1 MPTTFETDEGTPAM
15 SDHAMSDDAP
25 TGPTSRFVSLL
36 KTTALVVS
44 ILAAIPTA
52 ITVYHAWQYKVPFT
66 QVSHRLAQYDLWVK
80 NLDCKIDYKALAT
93 AQGTKV
99 DVGACPTSG
108 DIAIKISAADGKSTY
123 EWIAYNQLQKP
134 GEQPPA
140 SFIDL
145 IIGVAQADSLGAR
158 TQLAQSS
165 MEVVCQ
171 SLVSKSQLVRI
182 VKEGGKCY
190 RETMSPVR
198 GSVDKREEVPCE
210 TKCTAG

>member
-1 MPTTFETDEGTPAM
+1 MT
-15 SDHAMSDDAP
+15 DHAMSDQAP
-25 TGPTSRFVSLL
+25 TGPTSRILPLL
-36 KTTALVVS
+36 KTAALVVS

-52 ITVYHAWQYKVPFT
+52 VTVYHAWQYKVPFS

-80 NLDCKIDYKALAT
+80 NLDCKVDYKALAT
-93 AQGTKV
+93 SQGTKV
-99 DVGACPTSG
+99 DVGACPASG
-108 DIAIKISAADGKSTY
+108 DIAIKISSPDGKSTY

-140 SFIDL
+140 SLIDL
-145 IIGVAQADSLGAR
+145 IVGVAQADVPGER
-158 TQLAQSS
+158 VQLAQAG

-171 SLVSKSQLVRI
+171 SLVSKSQLVRV
-182 VKEGGKCY
+182 VKEGGKCF